1 MISVSLSMPTYFRAS
16 AWLYLQDR
24 KVTAAVMT
32 SCAPHKRVH
41 RKQGQ
46 PCTPASSQPL
56 PKVPVIKEKL
66 LSRLDG
72 PLGKDP
78 YPVVSIHHHDCNQR
92 DYVRERAAPAQAM
105 RSRSTF
111 ALPGHQ
117 PAPGATVPALLP
129 SRNGAL
135 PGELPAAL

>member
-32 SCAPHKRVH
+32 SHTPHICVHSKR
-41 RKQGQ
+41 GQ
-46 PCTPASSQPL
+46 PCTPVPIWLL
-56 PKVPVIKEKL
+56 PEVPVIKEKL

-78 YPVVSIHHHDCNQR
+78 YPVVSIHHHNCNQR
-92 DYVRERAAPAQAM
+92 DIIRDVQLQLKPGLTA
-105 RSRSTF
+105 F
-111 ALPGHQ
+111 LPC
-117 PAPGATVPALLP
+117 LP
-129 SRNGAL
+129 SCHS
-135 PGELPAAL
+135 PGLRYPSSCLEGMGRSPGGS